1 MNQQSPLTK
10 FSIICATC
18 EKHFNMLVQ
27 DARNGLSYDP
37 MKQIGCIWVVLKSF
51 CWFMQH
57 DPRMNYY
64 YRVKL
69 PQPDNFYSLDPLKG
83 QRDSGIVDV
92 VSIYPLGLYRFYSPI
107 LLIVEYDIHESRIGV
122 GYQVPDGVEWYAEH
136 GLTFKQT
143 KGMKWIEPALG
154 ENYRK
159 PTMTETMLQAIFRLY
174 QTGYLLRK
182 ENLYRGRLKRMP
194 RYAKWEEKF
203 RRKADAENVSG
214 ELSVL
219 FK

>member
-1 MNQQSPLTK
+1 MNQQSPLEQ

-27 DARNGLSYDP
+27 DARNGISYDP
-37 MKQIGCIWVVLKSF
+37 IKQIGCICVVLKAF
-51 CWFMQH
+51 YWFMRN

-64 YRVKL
+64 YKVKL
-69 PQPDNFYSLDPLKG
+69 PQSNNIYSLDTSNG
-83 QRDSGIVDV
+83 QRDRGIIDV
-92 VSIYPLGLYRFYSPI
+92 VNIYPLGLYNFYSSI
-107 LLIVEYDIHESRIGV
+107 LLVVEYDIHKGRIGV

-136 GLTFKQT
+136 GNTFKQT
-143 KGMKWIEPALG
+143 KGIKWIDTALG
-154 ENYRK
+154 SNYQK
-159 PTMTETMLQAIFRLY
+159 PTMTETMLQAIVRLY

-203 RRKADAENVSG
+203 RQKADAENASG
-214 ELSVL
+214 DISVI